1 MDAEFDGHV
10 ATIRASLAA
19 VEGKLYGL
27 TCVAPARVAL
37 TAPGDAL
44 DDGAALVWAPAAPEH
59 ARVRILSTEGRSLAV
74 GEAPVALLLRAAAAL
89 PALVL
94 AAVTEREAARAA
106 APRLAAAARALASTL
121 DQSEMVQALAWMSRD
136 DAMAAARASAGLAL
150 RELCTDPDDATRFVL
165 PGHGYTPPSP
175 NRLLVRRG
183 MKDESGVYR
192 WGAPSYARVVSRNG
206 AERLTAALAPD
217 WPGVAVRYLGSCD
230 DPEGDGNAVHCFAID
245 V

>member
-94 AAVTEREAARAA
+94 AAVTEREAAYEATHRFGVGSGGS
-106 APRLAAAARALASTL
+106 PLVSDVSERVIHTYARIVEAVALAL
-121 DQSEMVQALAWMSRD
+121 I
-136 DAMAAARASAGLAL
+136 
-150 RELCTDPDDATRFVL
+150 
-165 PGHGYTPPSP
+165 
-175 NRLLVRRG
+175 
-183 MKDESGVYR
+183 
-192 WGAPSYARVVSRNG
+192 VVFPFIGILQR
-206 AERLTAALAPD
+206 
-217 WPGVAVRYLGSCD
+217 
-230 DPEGDGNAVHCFAID
+230 H
-245 V
+245 